1 MGFFAA
7 GDGRSRGPGHAGWLK
22 NERKSKYMRGEASKK
37 VSETGA
43 CILRDHAKNEGTTM
57 QLRPR
62 GTHAEPEAT
71 YTPDKESNSYR
82 LFHAGKI
89 CDLFNL
95 SYHQHQLTSP
105 NCPTRLEFD
114 YTREQQ
120 MGVCWIETLKCTYCH
135 FRSQKSK
142 LYEEVDTGKRGT
154 KPAKPNLA
162 LWTALLDNPIMGTGL
177 QEIFQ
182 ALNCPAPSASGLQH
196 NANKV
201 GPMIVQMVQEDLKR
215 ERTHLKDIVEGC
227 GYPRNTPIPVEGDG
241 RYNNPLY
248 WSRDRNPF
256 QPATQSSYTITEN
269 VTEDKKIIGCTPG
282 IVISRSA

>member
-62 GTHAEPEAT
+62 GTHAESEAT

-105 NCPTRLEFD
+105 
-114 YTREQQ
+114 
-120 MGVCWIETLKCTYCH
+120 H
-135 FRSQKSK
+135 
-142 LYEEVDTGKRGT
+142 
-154 KPAKPNLA
+154 
-162 LWTALLDNPIMGTGL
+162 
-177 QEIFQ
+177 
-182 ALNCPAPSASGLQH
+182 
-196 NANKV
+196 
-201 GPMIVQMVQEDLKR
+201 
-215 ERTHLKDIVEGC
+215 
-227 GYPRNTPIPVEGDG
+227 
-241 RYNNPLY
+241 
-248 WSRDRNPF
+248 
-256 QPATQSSYTITEN
+256 
-269 VTEDKKIIGCTPG
+269 
-282 IVISRSA
+282 